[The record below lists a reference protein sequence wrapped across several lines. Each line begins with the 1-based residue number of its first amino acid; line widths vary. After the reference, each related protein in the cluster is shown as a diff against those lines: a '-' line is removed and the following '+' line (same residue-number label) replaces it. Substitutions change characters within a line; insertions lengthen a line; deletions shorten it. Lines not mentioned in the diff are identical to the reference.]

1 MDLKELDTLF
11 TFLNRFKDGM
21 ESLQTTFD
29 EFFETDYDFTFEG
42 FEKSETQYK
51 TLDKILVDVESFFVT
66 KQKII
71 YLMDTLNKD
80 KMVVLKHI
88 KLINKNVQESH
99 EGGSIYLTDEFILKN
114 VMSFKVVMEYPSK
127 ETILKDFPEVKCLLD
142 NFNIKRFKDN
152 QELVEIFKK

>member
-1 MDLKELDTLF
+1 MDLKEIDTLF
-11 TFLNRFKDGM
+11 IFLNRFKSDV
-21 ESLQTTFD
+21 ESLQKTFD
-29 EFFETDYDFTFEG
+29 GFFETDQDFTFEG
-42 FEKSETQYK
+42 FEKSETHYK

-80 KMVVLKHI
+80 KIVVLKHI

-114 VMSFKVVMEYPSK
+114 VKSFKVVMEYPSK

>member
-1 MDLKELDTLF
+1 MNLKELDTLF
-11 TFLNRFKDGM
+11 TFLNRFKDGV
-21 ESLQTTFD
+21 ESLQKTFE
-29 EFFETDYDFTFEG
+29 EFFEIEHDFTFEG
-42 FEKSETQYK
+42 FEKSDLEYK

-66 KQKII
+66 RQKII
-71 YLMDTLNKD
+71 HLMDTLNKD

-88 KLINKNVQESH
+88 KLIYKNVQESH
-99 EGGSIYLTDEFILKN
+99 EGGAIYLTDDFVLNN
-114 VMSFKVVMEYPSK
+114 VKSFKVVMEYPSK